1 MNSYVH
7 VQDKSIER
15 IVYIRVRIYIFEIQ
29 ILKYYIFYVNNIAM
43 IINVIYN
50 R

>member
-29 ILKYYIFYVNNIAM
+29 ILKYYIFYVNNITM